1 MFKIES
7 SYKKKRKKKEEEEKE
22 KKKAPCAG
30 NSIAISLKIIYSKIH
45 PSSYPK
51 NVCPYIDFIA
61 AEL

>member
-1 MFKIES
+1 MKRKERRR
-7 SYKKKRKKKEEEEKE
+7 KKRKR
-22 KKKAPCAG
+22 KAPCAG